1 MRRGIPRSSPSQLP
15 SATSAC
21 FEIPMIPR
29 PSTPAMAVTGIRFR
43 FRDNRCSFTQLSKL
57 LRRVLSDG
65 ENSRC
70 SCRVLMV
77 PPTWADPTRSDNV
90 GVRGALVLVVLDH
103 GPDCREEFPRPLPR
117 VRVRRDVPRRTEP
130 LEDLLKRRPLLLLG
144 EAIIEL
150 SDRFLEAGSSPHPLP
165 SLGPQPCAL
174 LSPPFR

>member
-1 MRRGIPRSSPSQLP
+1 
-15 SATSAC
+15 
-21 FEIPMIPR
+21 MIPR

-103 GPDCREEFPRPLPR
+103 GPDRREAFPRPLPR
-117 VRVRRDVPRRTEP
+117 VRVRRDVRRRTEP
-130 LEDLLKRRPLLLLG
+130 LEDLLGRPPLLLLR
-144 EAIIEL
+144 EAIVEL
-150 SDRFLEAGSSPHPLP
+150 SHRLLEAGSPQDGTPSPGPGNLALP
-165 SLGPQPCAL
+165 SRSFGTP
-174 LSPPFR
+174 